1 MISVKIGEQRVYLP
15 DPKTVLFS
23 KFIGWLEFIDQ
34 HEPSWWNELDLEE
47 EGGVLDQLT
56 DGQRLE
62 LFDYAAKEL
71 AFWSSISYK
80 EWRKAD
86 LNDLFG
92 VFAWY
97 RAQYSYDYVED
108 WNCLEID
115 NNIYYL
121 PERFMSESTLED
133 YAESNEY
140 EKQLFNALNGQYLA
154 IYGIASVI
162 LRMKNDK
169 GVLESFDDYQ
179 QDWREAN
186 FKDHLTAM
194 QAHQIAFFLQK
205 RSNTSLIDSQ
215 IYMTAQTLAASR
227 QDMSN

>member
-23 KFIGWLEFIDQ
+23 KFIGWLEFIDE

-47 EGGVLDQLT
+47 EGGVLEQLT

-71 AFWSSISYK
+71 AFWSSVSYK

-92 VFAWY
+92 VWAWY
-97 RAQYSYDYVED
+97 RGQYSYSYVED

-115 NNIYYL
+115 NKIYYL

-140 EKQLFNALNGQYLA
+140 EKQLINTLNGQYLA
-154 IYGIASVI
+154 VFGIAAVI
-162 LRMKNDK
+162 LRLKDEE
-169 GVLESFDDYQ
+169 GRLESFDDYEE
-179 QDWREAN
+179 DWRVAH

-194 QAHQIAFFLQK
+194 QAHQIAFFLQ
-205 RSNTSLIDSQ
+205 RRRNTLLIDSQ
-215 IYMTAQTLAASR
+215 IFTTAQILAQQK

>member
-1 MISVKIGEQRVYLP
+1 MIRVKIGDQRVYIP

-23 KFIGWLEFIDQ
+23 KFIGWLEFIDE
-34 HEPSWWNELDLEE
+34 HEPSWWNELDLEQ
-47 EGGVLDQLT
+47 EGGVLEQLT

-71 AFWSSISYK
+71 AFWSSVSYK

-92 VFAWY
+92 VWAWY
-97 RAQYSYDYVED
+97 RGQYSYSYVED

-115 NNIYYL
+115 NKIYYL

-133 YAESNEY
+133 YAESNDY
-140 EKQLFNALNGQYLA
+140 EKQLINTLNGQYLA
-154 IYGIASVI
+154 VFGIAAII
-162 LRMKNDK
+162 LRLKDESGM
-169 GVLESFDDYQ
+169 LEGYDDY
-179 QDWREAN
+179 DIEHRTAH
-186 FKDHLTAM
+186 FKEHLTAM

-205 RSNTSLIDSQ
+205 RSSMSLIDSQ
-215 IYMTAQTLAASR
+215 IFTTAQILAQQK